1 MRELLLSGGLEGK
14 LCIINF
20 HSYKLCTLLYY
31 NGIQNLLIRFSY
43 LLDLDS
49 Q

>member
-1 MRELLLSGGLEGK
+1 MGGLLLSGGIEGK

-20 HSYKLCTLLYY
+20 HSYKLCTLLNYKE
-31 NGIQNLLIRFSY
+31 IQNLLIRFSY